1 MGRSRSA
8 LVERVVTGVSGDCRG
23 LAAWLN
29 TSDIGR
35 ARVRAI
41 ARCAPVRLINP
52 AGCPI
57 SIAARADAGLEPT
70 SMLRTTLT
78 AGRAAAFA
86 GS

>member
-1 MGRSRSA
+1 M
-8 LVERVVTGVSGDCRG
+8 TGVSGDCRG

-35 ARVRAI
+35 ARDRAI

-57 SIAARADAGLEPT
+57 CIAAHVDGGLEPT
-70 SMLRTTLT
+70 SMLRITPT
-78 AGRAAAFA
+78 AGRAAGFA
-86 GS
+86 GC